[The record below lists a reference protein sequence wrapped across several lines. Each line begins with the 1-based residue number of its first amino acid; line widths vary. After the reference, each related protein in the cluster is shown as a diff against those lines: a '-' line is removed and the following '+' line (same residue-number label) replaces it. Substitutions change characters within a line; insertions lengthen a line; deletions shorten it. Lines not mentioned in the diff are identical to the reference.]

1 MGAKMS
7 SRVADA
13 AVPAAALRG
22 SLRDFSFPTG
32 TNLLSRTEP
41 FFEWQDV
48 RRQSG
53 TWPFARATEAG
64 PHAAC
69 AIRDDRGVLTTGVN
83 FASQDYL
90 SLASHAGI
98 KRAAKD
104 AIDAM
109 GVHSAGSSALVGN
122 TATSFALED
131 RLAAFCGM
139 EEAVLFPTGW
149 SAGYGV
155 IKALVR
161 SKDHVVMDLL
171 CHSCLQ
177 MGAHAATSNVVAFRH
192 LSTDDCRAK
201 LAAIRAKAPD
211 AAILLVTEALF
222 SMDSDTPDLGAM
234 RALAH
239 EYDATLLV
247 DVAHDLGAMGPGGTG
262 KIGEAGLLGD
272 IDLVIGA
279 FSKTFASNGG
289 FVATHSR
296 AVKEY
301 LRYYSQTCTFSNGL
315 SPIQAAVVASA
326 LDIVQSPEGQQRR
339 DALMQNVLRLRDE
352 LMSRGLDVHG
362 DPSAIVAVKTGDE
375 ALSRLMARE
384 LPQLGLLANLV
395 EFPAVPRNQARFRLQ
410 VMAGHSAAEVEF
422 AAAAMAMARQ
432 GAETDLAAMSGTD
445 DAALALAG

>member
-1 MGAKMS
+1 MS
-7 SRVADA
+7 FLSNPPG
-13 AVPAAALRG
+13 VPAAALQG
-22 SLRDFSFPTG
+22 SLRDFGFPSG
-32 TNLLSRTEP
+32 PDLVARVAG
-41 FFEWQDV
+41 FFEWQDL

-90 SLASHAGI
+90 SLASHPEI
-98 KRAAKD
+98 KDAAKA

-122 TATSFALED
+122 TATSFELER
-131 RLAAFCGM
+131 RLAAFCDM

-161 SKDHVVMDLL
+161 SSDYVVMDLL

-177 MGAHAATSNVVAFRH
+177 MGAHGATGNVVPFRH

-201 LAAIRAKAPD
+201 LAAVRAKAPE
-211 AAILLVTEALF
+211 AGILLVTEALF
-222 SMDSDTPDLGAM
+222 SMDSDTPDLAAM
-234 RALAH
+234 RMLARQFN
-239 EYDATLLV
+239 ATLLV
-247 DVAHDLGAMGPGGTG
+247 DVAHDLGAIGPGGTG
-262 KIGEAGLLGD
+262 KIGEAGLLGQ

-289 FVATHSR
+289 FVATQSR

-315 SPIQAAVVASA
+315 SPIQTAIVTRA
-326 LDIVQSPEGQQRR
+326 LDIVQSDEGAVRR
-339 DALMQNVLRLRDE
+339 EALMQNVLRLRHA
-352 LMSRGLDVHG
+352 LTSRGLEVHG

-375 ALSRLMARE
+375 ALSRLMSRE
-384 LPQLGLLANLV
+384 LPGLGLLANLV

-410 VMAGHSAAEVEF
+410 VMADHSADEIEF
-422 AAAAMAMARQ
+422 AGAAMEQAWHAAKA
-432 GAETDLAAMSGTD
+432 GLAAMPNN
-445 DAALALAG
+445 AEAPLEMAG